1 MSWFLTTQT
10 DCVLPFPPGMA
21 ARIFHLELH
30 AGRAREGRELRR
42 LLPRRRQALPH
53 QRRRRPPRQDLGL
66 PEQDMRADFGRYVEL
81 ILVIYF
87 HLANF
92 FRSRMWWIL
101 SRSHCF

>member
-1 MSWFLTTQT
+1 
-10 DCVLPFPPGMA
+10 MA

-66 PEQDMRADFGRYVEL
+66 PEQDMRADFGRYVEF

-87 HLANF
+87 YLANF
-92 FRSRMWWIL
+92 FSQSNCIGGYCL
-101 SRSHCF
+101 FHIASDLCALHLNI